1 MYSNVLS
8 EDLDAVGKEVIVE
21 VLVEIQQKLHE
32 FVFLPEEVK
41 RDDSEGLVVLV
52 DVVFKEDGRVQR

>member
-1 MYSNVLS
+1 M
-8 EDLDAVGKEVIVE
+8 DAVGKEVIVE

>member
-21 VLVEIQQKLHE
+21 VLVEIQQKLQE